1 MGRFR
6 SSSVRVA
13 VAILSLWC
21 IVGCGSG
28 SKAGPALY
36 PGKVILTPASISSI
50 SLGATVGFTASV
62 QTTSGTNLNVP
73 VTYASSDTSILT
85 LSPNGV
91 ACAGHWDNGFTTC
104 IPAGTGPVT
113 VTASALGASSEPT
126 WVFVHS
132 TIDNVTVNG
141 ILLDGVPV
149 KEPCLSQTQSMTLEA
164 HAFSQGIDV
173 TSSVGP
179 FTWTASNPS
188 VVGLVPLVN
197 SAYSFATNQVTAT
210 ALNPGMTKIYATAS
224 GVTSTTFQQPQY
236 QATVNGTTET
246 SPVLDFFETCPIEN
260 ISLEMR
266 AAGSGQTSF
275 TATKGSSTGATV
287 VATLTDVMGNTS
299 LPNTTGGIILS
310 KIPLTWTS
318 SQPGVVSPGTGCT
331 NSCSLSLTSPG
342 SATITASCSPPSCNV
357 GFPLIPA
364 SLSSAT
370 QIAACTK
377 FFQAESP
384 QNFSCQEL
392 IPVPVYASPFFLIPP
407 ATEIPLN
414 PPTGAVSG
422 IISGTAAAA
431 SILAGSTGCANVIPT
446 TCSTAVYYL
455 STAKASPGSE
465 NPLPD
470 PPNSLLFDLAGDKI
484 YAGSNFGAE
493 IINPAN
499 FGTSNSAYT
508 GLGTVTGK
516 VLATSNSG
524 TYAVY
529 SDTIHTPNQ
538 VYVVNSTNA
547 SSLSASALTIPSGA
561 VAAFSPDTL
570 KALIAGGNNASS
582 LWIYSQVQALQ
593 GPITLPGPANSI
605 AFAPSGAFAYVATA
619 STSTSSAEL
628 TAFASCN
635 NQVAGTLPLPASP
648 VLMQLLPNSHIDGK
662 DSYGNSIPDGIH
674 LLILDST
681 GFDIVTST
689 ISAPAAGTLCPQGLN
704 FISDDPLR
712 KVQRIELGQGTLQ
725 PVNFFASGDG
735 TQLYIVDSGTS
746 SILVYNFITGS
757 VVGGIELQN
766 NATPVS
772 AAMSVDGG
780 FIIVA
785 GSDGYLHEV
794 STALG
799 GNDLVLISFPDLPN
813 QMNAFCDFAPASGP
827 CTFNTVLV
835 KP

>member
-6 SSSVRVA
+6 SDGVRVA
-13 VAILSLWC
+13 VAILSLWS
-21 IVGCGSG
+21 IAGCGG
-28 SKAGPALY
+28 GTKAGPALF
-36 PGKVILTPASISSI
+36 PGRVILTPAIISSI

-73 VTYASSDTSILT
+73 VTYSSSNTSILT

-104 IPAGTGPVT
+104 TPGGTGPVE

-126 WVFVHS
+126 WVFVHP
-132 TIDNVTVNG
+132 TIDNVTVEG
-141 ILLDGVPV
+141 ILLDNLPV
-149 KEPCLSQTQSMTLEA
+149 QEPCLSQTQSMTLEA

-188 VVGLVPLVN
+188 VVNLIPLVN
-197 SAYSFATNQVTAT
+197 SAYTFATNQVTAT
-210 ALNPGMTKIYATAS
+210 ALNPGMTRIYATAS
-224 GVTSTTFQQPQY
+224 GVSSTTFQQPQY
-236 QATVNGTTET
+236 KNAAQQT
-246 SPVLDFFETCPIEN
+246 SPVLDFFSTCPIEN
-260 ISLEMR
+260 ISLEMG
-266 AAGSGQTSF
+266 AAGSGQTTF
-275 TATKGSSTGATV
+275 TATKGTSSGATV
-287 VATLTDVMGNTS
+287 VATVTDVMGNTS
-299 LPNTTGGIILS
+299 LPNTNAGITLS
-310 KIPLTWTS
+310 KIALTWTS
-318 SQPGVVSPGTGCT
+318 SQPGVISTASSCT
-331 NSCSLSLTSPG
+331 NSCSLTLTSPG
-342 SATITASCSPPSCNV
+342 SATVTASCSPPGCNV
-357 GFPLIPA
+357 GFPQIPA
-364 SLSSAT
+364 SLSSAS
-370 QIAACTK
+370 QIAACTA
-377 FFQAESP
+377 FFQATSP
-384 QNFSCQEL
+384 KNFGCQEL
-392 IPVPVYASPFFLIPP
+392 IPVPVYASPVFLIPP
-407 ATEIPLN
+407 TTEIPLN

-431 SILAGSTGCANVIPT
+431 NILAGSTQCAQVLPS
-446 TCSTAVYYL
+446 TCSTSVYYL
-455 STAKASPGSE
+455 STAKASPGNE

-470 PPNSLLFDLAGDKI
+470 PPNSLLFDLPGDKI
-484 YAGSNFGAE
+484 YAGSEFGAE
-493 IINPAN
+493 IINPGN
-499 FGTSNSAYT
+499 FGTNSNPYT

-516 VLATSNSG
+516 VLAASNSG

-538 VYVVNSTNA
+538 VYIVNSSNTN
-547 SSLSASALTIPSGA
+547 SLSASALTIPSGS

-570 KALIAGGNNASS
+570 KAFIAGGNNASS
-582 LWIYSQVQALQ
+582 LWIYSQLQALQ
-593 GPITLPGPANSI
+593 GPISLPGPANSI
-605 AFAPSGAFAYVATA
+605 AFSPNGAFAYVATA
-619 STSTSSAEL
+619 STSTVSADL
-628 TAFASCN
+628 TVFANCN

-648 VLMQLLPNSHIDGK
+648 ILMQLLPNSHIDGK
-662 DSYGNSIPDGIH
+662 DSYGNNIPDGIH

-681 GFDIVTST
+681 GIDIVTST
-689 ISAPAAGTLCPQGLN
+689 ISAPATGTLCPQGLN

-725 PVNFFASGDG
+725 PLNFFASGDG
-735 TQLYIVDSGTS
+735 TQLYVVDSGTS

-772 AAMSVDGG
+772 AAMSVDGSY
-780 FIIVA
+780 IILG

-813 QMNAFCDFAPASGP
+813 QMNPFCTAAPASGP
-827 CTFNTVLV
+827 CTLNTVLV